1 MTRDQGGAT
10 ADSHDHGTARPG
22 RPRTIDSAQSS
33 LATLLNLIRTGAAT
47 TRQALE
53 RQSELGRA
61 AVTDRLAALTQLGL
75 VEEGDLGRPTGGR
88 APRHMRFRANAGM
101 ILVAVV
107 DRSSV
112 GVGVADLSGTL
123 KAEHHEAIDLAVG
136 PQATL
141 DRLTSL
147 FDWIIEEHGQADG
160 GDVWGIGIGVPG
172 PVEQKDEQPFAA
184 PALGTLQAWQ
194 DFPFVEAL
202 AARFGTP
209 VWVRSGI
216 QVMTMGEARSGAG
229 AGVRDMLFV
238 KLSRT
243 ISAGVISEGRLHRGA
258 QGAAGMIGHSA
269 TESGTLEAAAGAD
282 AIVAEAQAAAAEGR
296 SPYLA
301 ALRARGGELAVA
313 DVGHGAQLGDAF
325 CAELL
330 ARCGRLVGEALA
342 PLANLLNPSLV
353 VLGGSVAETGDILL
367 AAVREAVYRL
377 SHPLVTRDLRI
388 LRSQMGNSSGLIG
401 TGQVVAEELFAG
413 PLLQRWITL
422 GSPRRHPEL
431 GDLLARAAARAGAAP
446 VRARAP

>member
-1 MTRDQGGAT
+1 MMKKQAVEPMEAPDP
-10 ADSHDHGTARPG
+10 GTARPG

-33 LATLLNLIRTGAAT
+33 LAALLNLVRTGAAT

-53 RQSELGRA
+53 RESELGRA
-61 AVTDRLAALTQLGL
+61 AVTDRLLALTQLGL
-75 VEEGDLGRPTGGR
+75 VEEGDLGRPAGGR
-88 APRHMRFRANAGM
+88 APRHVRFRSDAGM

-107 DRSSV
+107 DRSTVAV
-112 GVGVADLSGTL
+112 GMADLTGTL
-123 KAEHHEAIDLAVG
+123 RAEHHEAVDLGIG

-147 FDWIIEEHGQADG
+147 FDWVIEEHGGSAG
-160 GDVWGIGIGVPG
+160 EVWGIGIGVPG
-172 PVEQKDEQPFAA
+172 PVEQNGEQPFAA
-184 PALGTLQAWQ
+184 PALGTLRSWQ
-194 DFPFVEAL
+194 DFPFVEML
-202 AARFGTP
+202 AARFGAP

-238 KLSRT
+238 KLGRT
-243 ISAGVISEGRLHRGA
+243 ISAGLISEGRLHRGA
-258 QGAAGMIGHSA
+258 QGAAGMIGHA
-269 TESGTLEAAAGAD
+269 QTADGTLEAVAGGD
-282 AIVAEAQAAAAEGR
+282 AIAAEGAAAAADGR

-301 ALRARGGELAVA
+301 ALRARGGETTVA
-313 DVGHGAQLGDAF
+313 DVGHAAQLGDLF

-342 PLANLLNPSLV
+342 PLANLVNPSLV
-353 VLGGSVAETGDILL
+353 VLAGSVAETGDILL

-388 LRSQMGNSSGLIG
+388 LRSAMGNSSGLIG
-401 TGQVVAEELFAG
+401 TGQVVAEELFAA

-431 GDLLARAAARAGAAP
+431 RDFLARAAARSVAP
-446 VRARAP
+446 PARHRG